1 MLVLARLFENSLIF
15 NGVEF
20 GKFGVIEK
28 IDRPFLTPM
37 NIIEKDI
44 NGRDGVL
51 YKTSL
56 FEPLTITILLEEP
69 VKVKIPLIGKTEF
82 KEISLLVKFL

>member
-1 MLVLARLFENSLIF
+1 MARLFENSLIF

-28 IDRPFLTPM
+28 IDRPFLTPLKV
-37 NIIEKDI
+37 IEKDI

-51 YKTSL
+51 YKTS
-56 FEPLTITILLEEP
+56 
-69 VKVKIPLIGKTEF
+69 
-82 KEISLLVKFL
+82 FLQ